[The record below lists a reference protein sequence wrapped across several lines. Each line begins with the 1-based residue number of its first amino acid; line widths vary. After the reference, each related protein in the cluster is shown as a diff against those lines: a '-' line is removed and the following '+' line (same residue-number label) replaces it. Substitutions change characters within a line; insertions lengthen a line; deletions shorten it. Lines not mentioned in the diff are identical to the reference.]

1 MISENTPT
9 RPEINQKPSP
19 ESPNTL
25 ALPIVWH
32 KLAFPWSTT
41 TAERAIVGSYELMAF
56 DAPPD
61 GPHPRNIGWALH
73 TGPGFKTHVAG
84 GPAANFEAAK
94 AAAEAEVR
102 RIEAAKAAV
111 QDTLRRKLADHAAHP
126 NDAAIF
132 SAFSQWAQLVREY
145 HATDDEEENER
156 QIEKVDEAALEVM
169 IYEPETKEGMSAQVY
184 VMLHLEHG
192 GNGRNGDFVDISFET
207 ECILPDHPHAMATN
221 TLLDRVKR
229 LGRQDKGR
237 GSPRS
242 SLIPS
247 LGLTFVEA
255 ATKAKELSDAFKAV
269 SLEAPDC
276 VERRSSIDA
285 EANQIE
291 MTLLSTQ
298 PQTPTDAIA
307 VLDILLDPEFGLP
320 TRSMLTGLEVGALAM
335 VRTFLAMLVPG
346 ASGDHATEVEESHRT
361 VPLTAESIPP
371 ELNDP
376 DAVLVAAYR
385 EWREISDVMI
395 RANDDEGF
403 FPDDASYSEAVQREL
418 AAVDILDDVAA
429 VSPAGIIVKL
439 ARLFHSTYDQ
449 GQINNPDDPAPRN
462 MRSLEASTAR
472 LPPVLADAVQ
482 LCVEW
487 AGHIMRAGTRDADA
501 RTKPGKT

>member
-1 MISENTPT
+1 MTNPT
-9 RPEINQKPSP
+9 NAPDGA
-19 ESPNTL
+19 NTL

-41 TAERAIVGSYELMAF
+41 TAERAIFNSYELMAF

-61 GPHPRNIGWALH
+61 GPHPRNIGWALN

-94 AAAEAEVR
+94 AAA
-102 RIEAAKAAV
+102 
-111 QDTLRRKLADHAAHP
+111 QDALRRKLADNAAHP

-132 SAFSQWAQLVREY
+132 SAFGQWAQLVREY
-145 HATDDEEENER
+145 HATDDEKQNER

-169 IYEPETKEGMSAQVY
+169 IYEPETKEGLAAQVY

-192 GNGRNGDFVDISFET
+192 GDGRNGDFVDISFET

-255 ATKAKELSDAFKAV
+255 ATKAKELSDAFNAV
-269 SLEAPDC
+269 SSEAPDH

-285 EANQIE
+285 EVNQIE

-298 PQTPTDAIA
+298 PHTPIDAIA

-320 TRSMLTGLEVGALAM
+320 TGSMSSGLEVGALAQ
-335 VRTFLAMLVPG
+335 VRAFLATLVP
-346 ASGDHATEVEESHRT
+346 SNIST
-361 VPLTAESIPP
+361 
-371 ELNDP
+371 
-376 DAVLVAAYR
+376 DA
-385 EWREISDVMI
+385 
-395 RANDDEGF
+395 
-403 FPDDASYSEAVQREL
+403 
-418 AAVDILDDVAA
+418 
-429 VSPAGIIVKL
+429 
-439 ARLFHSTYDQ
+439 
-449 GQINNPDDPAPRN
+449 
-462 MRSLEASTAR
+462 
-472 LPPVLADAVQ
+472 
-482 LCVEW
+482 
-487 AGHIMRAGTRDADA
+487 
-501 RTKPGKT
+501 